1 MNKSITW
8 VESHETS
15 DRYWSLKGSG
25 FTIVNLP
32 NAYELSYDETFEG
45 ITMLTTHRSIHL
57 EVLKN
62 KANKILTELSN
73 EPLYT
78 SKIS

>member
-1 MNKSITW
+1 MSKLIEWT
-8 VESHETS
+8 ESPETS
-15 DRYWSLKGSG
+15 DKYWSLKGSG

-45 ITMLTTHRSIHL
+45 ITMLTTHRSIRL

-62 KANKILTELSN
+62 KANKILTELNN
-73 EPLYT
+73 EL
-78 SKIS
+78 